1 MGLFFLSF
9 FLSSVLKLCGSLHLS
24 PNVRLD
30 KIKEVNETND
40 THQVDDVND
49 LLAPII

>member
-9 FLSSVLKLCGSLHLS
+9 FLSSVLKLFGSMHLS
-24 PNVRLD
+24 PNVRLV